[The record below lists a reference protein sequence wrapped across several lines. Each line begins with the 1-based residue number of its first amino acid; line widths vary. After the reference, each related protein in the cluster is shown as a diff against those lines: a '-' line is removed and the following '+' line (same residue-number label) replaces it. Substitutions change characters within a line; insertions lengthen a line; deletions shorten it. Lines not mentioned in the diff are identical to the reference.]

1 MKSFDAD
8 HSKLVEIK
16 NDILFMASSKGDFS
30 IKTWDIRFSI
40 HKYCLVLEQKSF
52 LGPWMVIPIGLLAL
66 LWKIISV

>member
-30 IKTWDIRFSI
+30 IKTWDIRFII
-40 HKYCLVLEQKSF
+40 H
-52 LGPWMVIPIGLLAL
+52 I
-66 LWKIISV
+66 